1 MAAVIG
7 VLLVGYLAYVAGYL
21 IRGWRGIYRQSLI
34 DPGTGLLNRI
44 AFEAY
49 LQKSEDTVFAPAAC
63 VYIDANGLHEINNQ
77 YGHEAGDRMLQMLAE
92 LLREQFPSGG
102 LYRVGGDEVVV
113 FPAQEE
119 DCRPRMSAVA
129 RHLAARGY
137 SIAYGVATAQ
147 STVGLR
153 TLVREADTRMLEEKR
168 AYYASRTW
176 RSPRG

>member
-1 MAAVIG
+1 
-7 VLLVGYLAYVAGYL
+7 
-21 IRGWRGIYRQSLI
+21 
-34 DPGTGLLNRI
+34 
-44 AFEAY
+44 
-49 LQKSEDTVFAPAAC
+49 
-63 VYIDANGLHEINNQ
+63 
-77 YGHEAGDRMLQMLAE
+77 MLQMLAE
-92 LLREQFPSGG
+92 LLREQFPGGG

-113 FPAQEE
+113 FPAREE
-119 DCRPRMSAVA
+119 ACRPRMSAVA

-168 AYYASRTW
+168 AYYASRAW

>member
-1 MAAVIG
+1 
-7 VLLVGYLAYVAGYL
+7 
-21 IRGWRGIYRQSLI
+21 
-34 DPGTGLLNRI
+34 
-44 AFEAY
+44 
-49 LQKSEDTVFAPAAC
+49 
-63 VYIDANGLHEINNQ
+63 
-77 YGHEAGDRMLQMLAE
+77 MLQMLAE
-92 LLREQFPSGG
+92 LLREQFPGGG
-102 LYRVGGDEVVV
+102 LYRVGGDEMVI

-119 DCRPRMSAVA
+119 TCRPRMSAVA

-168 AYYASRTW
+168 AYYANRAW